1 MNNNRGMT
9 LCTAAL
15 MLLFA
20 SAGCFGPADLDGDGA
35 PDESDNC
42 PDIVNPEQLDTDGD
56 GVGDACDGDDDGD
69 GVNDGDDALPLNPNE
84 SAPSALHHRHPWN
97 RPGRSKWGLTTSPS
111 PEAPASR

>member
-35 PDESDNC
+35 PDETDNC

-84 SAPSALHHRHPWN
+84 I
-97 RPGRSKWGLTTSPS
+97 GR
-111 PEAPASR
+111 AHV

>member
-1 MNNNRGMT
+1 MNNNSGMT

-42 PDIVNPEQLDTDGD
+42 PEIVNPEQLDTDGD
-56 GVGDACDGDDDGD
+56 GLSDNLGAAMLNGSACDPSAYTIDDDD
-69 GVNDGDDALPLNPNE
+69 DDAIE
-84 SAPSALHHRHPWN
+84 YDVM
-97 RPGRSKWGLTTSPS
+97 
-111 PEAPASR
+111 E

>member
-42 PDIVNPEQLDTDGD
+42 PEIVNPEQLDTDGD

-84 SAPSALHHRHPWN
+84 STDMDGDGIGDNSDGDVDGDGTGN
-97 RPGRSKWGLTTSPS
+97 G
-111 PEAPASR
+111 